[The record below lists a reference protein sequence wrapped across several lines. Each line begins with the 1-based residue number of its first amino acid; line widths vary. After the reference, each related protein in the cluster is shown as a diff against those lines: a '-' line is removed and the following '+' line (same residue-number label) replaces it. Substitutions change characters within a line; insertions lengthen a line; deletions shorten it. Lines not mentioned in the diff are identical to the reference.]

1 MRDNKELAGNYML
14 SLYSMKCENM
24 YISRSL
30 IFDIIHRQSDSY
42 GNMIKCCSENSTF
55 SVKKMLLM
63 KSKMNRLTTSL
74 SNLLVYGYQSIK
86 TWVIQSQTNKNNV
99 NMKET
104 VKIIKILLIRKK
116 KIETS
121 LFIISLL
128 LTMKKY

>member
-1 MRDNKELAGNYML
+1 
-14 SLYSMKCENM
+14 M